1 MTIKPELLET
11 LRQKRQH
18 LLQTTTPEKLEALH
32 AKGALSARERL
43 MTLFD
48 QDTFQE
54 TGLYAR
60 HRAQY
65 FGMKGRDLPTD
76 GVITGTGYVGGKQVS
91 SFSQD
96 FSVLAGTL
104 GKMHAQKIVGAMQ
117 YAAKIG
123 VPMVAFQ
130 DSGGARIQ

>member
-48 QDTFQE
+48 QDTFQDKWKPYE
-54 TGLYAR
+54 RIRSSDQL
-60 HRAQY
+60 HNSY
-65 FGMKGRDLPTD
+65 FFLS
-76 GVITGTGYVGGKQVS
+76 Y
-91 SFSQD
+91 
-96 FSVLAGTL
+96 
-104 GKMHAQKIVGAMQ
+104 
-117 YAAKIG
+117 
-123 VPMVAFQ
+123 
-130 DSGGARIQ
+130 